1 METEKGSLSVQ
12 TENIFPVIKRWLYS
26 DKDIFIRE
34 AVSNAA
40 DAITKLKRLVSLA
53 QAEVEDDAYRID
65 VTLNRDAKTITIADN
80 GIGMTREEVDRY
92 INQIALSGALDFIS
106 KYESEG
112 DASKEGIIGHFG
124 LGFYSVFMV
133 SDRVDMKTRSYTGEA
148 AVAWSCDES
157 GRYEMNEGE
166 KTSRGTEL
174 VLHVTEDELG
184 YLDTGRFRTILE
196 KYCGF
201 MPYPIYLSDGG
212 EPEQVN
218 DTEPLWQKNASDL
231 TAEQYAAFYKKVFG
245 DYADPLFYVHIN
257 ADYPL
262 NFKGILYF
270 PKPKGVYESVEPMIK
285 LFYNSVF
292 VADNIREVVPDFIPC
307 LRGVLDCPELP
318 LNVSRSYLQSDAYVR
333 KVAAHIV
340 KKVADKLC
348 ALFNNDRAGF
358 EGIWNDVRPYIEYGC
373 MRDEK
378 FYDRVKDVMLFKD
391 TDGGFATVSE
401 YLDGAE
407 EGTLYYASEG
417 EKQGY
422 YIELYKAKGRRVLL
436 LDKLM
441 DTQFIQ
447 FIESKNEKLKFVRVD
462 ADVEALGDKAEDN
475 AALAELFRKVAGRE
489 DLTVSFASVEDGA
502 PAFLRVSEES
512 RRMADMLRMY
522 TRGGESELPVGEEL
536 VVNLKNRYVEALLN
550 RLSDGEKE
558 SVCTLAAKQ
567 IYMSALLLARNLTE
581 PEQKM
586 FAELSDGLLGTLIS

>member
-1 METEKGSLSVQ
+1 M
-12 TENIFPVIKRWLYS
+12 
-26 DKDIFIRE
+26 
-34 AVSNAA
+34 
-40 DAITKLKRLVSLA
+40 
-53 QAEVEDDAYRID
+53 
-65 VTLNRDAKTITIADN
+65 TL
-80 GIGMTREEVDRY
+80 
-92 INQIALSGALDFIS
+92 
-106 KYESEG
+106 
-112 DASKEGIIGHFG
+112 
-124 LGFYSVFMV
+124 
-133 SDRVDMKTRSYTGEA
+133 
-148 AVAWSCDES
+148 
-157 GRYEMNEGE
+157 
-166 KTSRGTEL
+166 
-174 VLHVTEDELG
+174 LH
-184 YLDTGRFRTILE
+184 
-196 KYCGF
+196 
-201 MPYPIYLSDGG
+201 
-212 EPEQVN
+212 
-218 DTEPLWQKNASDL
+218 
-231 TAEQYAAFYKKVFG
+231 
-245 DYADPLFYVHIN
+245 
-257 ADYPL
+257 
-262 NFKGILYF
+262 
-270 PKPKGVYESVEPMIK
+270 
-285 LFYNSVF
+285 
-292 VADNIREVVPDFIPC
+292 
-307 LRGVLDCPELP
+307 GVLDSPDIP
-318 LNVSRSYLQSDAYVR
+318 LNVSRSYLQSDQNV
-333 KVAAHIV
+333 KKISNHIT
-340 KKVADKLC
+340 KKVADRLEEIFK
-348 ALFNNDRAGF
+348 NDRPQF
-358 EGIWNDVRPYIEYGC
+358 EEKWDSLKLFIQYG
-373 MRDEK
+373 MLTDEK

-475 AALAELFRKVAGRE
+475 AALAELFRKAAGRE

-586 FAELSDGLLGTLIS
+586 FAELSDGLLGTLIP